1 VREAG
6 RDWHIHCYLEKSAA
20 VREMVQKV
28 REDSGE
34 AVSMIMKRHQE
45 ELRMV
50 REEAERQIKKAA
62 EANGKQVVVTNP
74 TAPSEDLK
82 SLLERSEMRARDPLL
97 YDVVAIGD
105 EFPVR
110 LRPAPRGHA
119 RPRLVNYANGTW
131 TEAEPAA
138 TSGEVVVC
146 SCGSPLCPLVQKLGL
161 PNVVYKRQVEKIQ
174 DQDQRDDL
182 VRRIRK

>member
-28 REDSGE
+28 REDSGD
-34 AVSMIMKRHQE
+34 AVAALAARHAL

-50 REEAERQIKKAA
+50 KEEAEKQIKKVA
-62 EANGKQVVVTNP
+62 EADGKQVVVTNP

-105 EFPVR
+105 EFPVK
-110 LRPAPRGHA
+110 LRPAPKGHA
-119 RPRLVNYANGTW
+119 RPRLVSYANGTW
-131 TEAEPAA
+131 TETEG
-138 TSGEVVVC
+138 SGEVLMC
-146 SCGSPLCPLVQKLGL
+146 SCGSPHCPLVQKLGL

-174 DQDQRDDL
+174 DQDQRDEL